1 MDTAPEAPPLAR
13 MTITIDGWD
22 HQEHPLQA
30 YQASHLASCALGP
43 LPGGSRPVQDLGDGT
58 FLVEVADG
66 EAAEIAAAG
75 ELVRKEGPAE
85 VRLRA
90 PSAAAYTA

>member
-1 MDTAPEAPPLAR
+1 MDSEPDAPPQAR
-13 MTITIDGWD
+13 MTVTVDGWD

-58 FLVEVADG
+58 FLVEITGG
-66 EAAEIAAAG
+66 EAAELAAAG
-75 ELVRKEGPAE
+75 ELVRRQGGAG
-85 VRLRA
+85 VRLA
-90 PSAAAYTA
+90 PAPQDS